1 MLLINLLFAVLI
13 IFAFIAF
20 NIFLGIYILNKNL
33 ILNFFRRRI
42 SQYIDLWKKWDTDY
56 KIIVFTSFI
65 GIIGLCLIYVT
76 ANKDAG
82 LQSVFSI
89 MMQFIGLSLATVAAI
104 IAFRNYRRKSGDKL
118 SYVSGGNKRNIAVLI
133 LRNEK
138 DKTTSI
144 FAIDAV
150 LKSGEIVRL
159 VNFFW
164 PIINP
169 KNLSAFETKKIEL
182 GKVHLYGDRNPS
194 DLNMK
199 EIEELICITANGPIP
214 AERFPIDALRPAYVE
229 KKGILLANRIKNIV
243 SGYEN
248 KDIDPAA
255 EYWLYFED
263 GGSINGSSW
272 EEEHVLT
279 GFLSEHV
286 FYLTKD
292 SINYIN
298 KPNKTT
304 LKQYC
309 LENIHA
315 KKVAGKYSLID
326 KAYDESGEYL
336 INGFFWEFDS
346 YRTSYPA
353 DYYSYCI
360 LKKIEIIEINNSY
373 D

>member
-1 MLLINLLFAVLI
+1 MLALKISLSI
-13 IFAFIAF
+13 FIAFSYILF
-20 NIFLGIYILNKNL
+20 NIFLVRCLLEYKAL
-33 ILNFFRRRI
+33 I
-42 SQYIDLWKKWDTDY
+42 QYMRNWKDTYTDRV
-56 KIIVFTSFI
+56 IIVVAICFTVVILSYIFLFFDKVSIYEKEITLMGQTAGFI
-65 GIIGLCLIYVT
+65 
-76 ANKDAG
+76 
-82 LQSVFSI
+82 
-89 MMQFIGLSLATVAAI
+89 LALVAAT
-104 IAFRNYRRKSGDKL
+104 IAFRNYLRKSGDKL
-118 SYVSGGNKRNIAVLI
+118 SYIAASTNTDIRALI

-138 DKTTSI
+138 DKSTSL
-144 FAIDAV
+144 FAIDIV
-150 LKSGEIVRL
+150 LTSKERIRL

-169 KNLSAFETKKIEL
+169 LNLSAFETKKIDL
-182 GKVHLYGDRNPS
+182 GKVHLYGDKNPRNF
-194 DLNMK
+194 K
-199 EIEELICITANGPIP
+199 IREIKKLICITANGESF
-214 AERFPIDALRPAYVE
+214 AETFPVDSLRPEFVE
-229 KKGILLANRIKNIV
+229 KEKVLLANRIKNIV

-298 KPNKTT
+298 KPNKTA

-315 KKVAGKYSLID
+315 KKVAGKYSLTN

-336 INGFFWEFDS
+336 INGFFWEFDW
-346 YRTSYPA
+346 YRTTYQA
-353 DYYSYCI
+353 DDYSYCI
-360 LKKIEIIEINNSY
+360 LEKIEKIEINNSY